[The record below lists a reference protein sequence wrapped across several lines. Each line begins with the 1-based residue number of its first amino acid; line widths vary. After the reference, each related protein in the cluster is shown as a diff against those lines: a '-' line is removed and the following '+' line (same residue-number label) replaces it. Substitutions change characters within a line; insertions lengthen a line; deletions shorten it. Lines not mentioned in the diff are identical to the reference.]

1 MRRWVSFLVCLICT
15 HTYAFF
21 YTQISLTA
29 GSTSDTGCVGYLN
42 PIERLQFPG
51 MCFQD
56 AGQGVRA
63 TDFVSAW
70 PAGIHMGARYITP
83 SSRQE
88 RHSPFSSY
96 HPQSLSWHMKLT
108 KSVGTETYPELEL

>member
-1 MRRWVSFLVCLICT
+1 MGRFSLTGSGDGVEHDTGRKGQRHASSDMSCLLT
-15 HTYAFF
+15 HAFF
-21 YTQISLTA
+21 HAQISLTA
-29 GSTSDTGCVGYLN
+29 GSNSDTGCVGYLN

-70 PAGIHMGARYITP
+70 PAGIHMGARYAT
-83 SSRQE
+83 
-88 RHSPFSSY
+88 H
-96 HPQSLSWHMKLT
+96 
-108 KSVGTETYPELEL
+108 YPGREE